1 MGYLTIEDVIKACK
15 GRLLGEYDTSRQV
28 IGAKVDSRE
37 VKPGNVF
44 FAGKGERTDGFN
56 FIGKAFEAGAACV
69 VCEREPEEGMGPCI
83 LVEDAYQ
90 ALRDVATAYRKRLT
104 IPVVGI
110 TGSVGKTSTK
120 EAIAAVLSAKYRVS
134 KTEGNFNNQIGVP
147 LTVMAITMEHE
158 AAVVEM
164 GISDFG
170 EMEVLAEIA
179 KPDIC
184 VITNIGFCHLEQL
197 GTREGIL
204 KAKSEMWYHRNSKG
218 AVILNGDDDL
228 LSGIFDA
235 DGTKP
240 TMFGFSQG
248 CDYRISD
255 VKLRGL
261 MGVDFSLNDRHF
273 STNMPGEHSVMN
285 AACGAAVGYAL
296 GLTHEE
302 IARGLKLQKPLAGRA
317 NIMDKNGVM
326 VIDDCYN
333 ANPVSMKKGIELLC
347 LSDTRKVAILG
358 DMFELGEKSASY
370 HAGVGEFVDESSV
383 DLLITVGELSKNI
396 SDACRNSRITR
407 VHFDTVEE
415 LTASLGKYIK
425 KGDAV
430 LVKASHGMHLERV
443 IEAL

>member
-1 MGYLTIEDVIKACK
+1 MGYLTIDDVIKACK

-170 EMEVLAEIA
+170 EMDRLGKIVRPDVVLF
-179 KPDIC
+179 
-184 VITNIGFCHLEQL
+184 TNIGPCHLENLKDLEVCECFRLTDLSPISELKNLEHLNVGDLTVSDISCLHSLVECKNLKRFYAPNMRNMQL
-197 GTREGIL
+197 DMEKEEAIFRSLLPGVEMDFSKTYMGLGSLNGRWRYTDGFNGGTFTEPYRRIREIFRYDEGIT
-204 KAKSEMWYHRNSKG
+204 AQPR
-218 AVILNGDDDL
+218 L
-228 LSGIFDA
+228 LF
-235 DGTKP
+235 
-240 TMFGFSQG
+240 
-248 CDYRISD
+248 
-255 VKLRGL
+255 
-261 MGVDFSLNDRHF
+261 
-273 STNMPGEHSVMN
+273 
-285 AACGAAVGYAL
+285 
-296 GLTHEE
+296 
-302 IARGLKLQKPLAGRA
+302 
-317 NIMDKNGVM
+317 
-326 VIDDCYN
+326 
-333 ANPVSMKKGIELLC
+333 
-347 LSDTRKVAILG
+347 
-358 DMFELGEKSASY
+358 
-370 HAGVGEFVDESSV
+370 
-383 DLLITVGELSKNI
+383 
-396 SDACRNSRITR
+396 
-407 VHFDTVEE
+407 
-415 LTASLGKYIK
+415 
-425 KGDAV
+425 
-430 LVKASHGMHLERV
+430 
-443 IEAL
+443 